1 MKKRTRLAG
10 MTAAICWMV
19 FGITLIILLTA
30 GDGGYLGYQM
40 LKYAPPEISRLP
52 ETEYPGM
59 GDMTAGYLTG
69 RTERFQYEFIDLS
82 GKTVTCFHD
91 YEEAHMADC
100 RNLIRLDRFAMLI
113 SGGVLL
119 VLGCSRI
126 MMRRHADGWY
136 RGILWG
142 LRIMVGIAAGMAAWA
157 AVDFDGFFIAFHRI
171 AFTNDGWL
179 LNPGTD
185 MLIRLM
191 PEEFFVSL
199 GIRGA
204 LWALIV
210 PAPLEIMARIGL
222 RKRTVISG
230 Q

>member
-142 LRIMVGIAAGMAAWA
+142 LRIAA
-157 AVDFDGFFIAFHRI
+157 AVAGGFLIWALADYDGLFVTFHRVT
-171 AFTNDGWL
+171 FWNDGWL
-179 LNPGTD
+179 LNPRTD
-185 MLIRLM
+185 LLIRLM
-191 PEEFFVSL
+191 PTEFFISL
-199 GIRGA
+199 GVRGIWLA
-204 LWALIV
+204 LAA
-210 PAPLEIMARIGL
+210 PAVLEIVARFGL
-222 RKRTVISG
+222 KKLSG
-230 Q
+230 NREQ